1 MRGLHVPCCRS
12 WTMAKSMRQ
21 RVRQWRCRTLSD
33 QFSLQGQPLEVTPPS
48 NVDRLTDVFQPPT
61 TLCLYPKTM
70 VQAALEAVS
79 QVIEHRWDEV
89 MVTYSFNGR
98 SVYQES
104 RANASFAEPRSL
116 VSRPD
121 EQRSNLPCRR
131 RMIRAARSNMREIC
145 VSMTEANVEGRRRDE
160 DRRRDELVNTIVEG
174 RNLANLYMVERQWT
188 GWRTSQRTMG

>member
-1 MRGLHVPCCRS
+1 MGIGGCWAMGPFIAADGFIPAFEAVAIGVIIVLSILDDGEVDAATCS
-12 WTMAKSMRQ
+12 TMAMPDTTSFNRQ
-21 RVRQWRCRTLSD
+21 RRSVYIRRQWSKL
-33 QFSLQGQPLEVTPPS
+33 
-48 NVDRLTDVFQPPT
+48 
-61 TLCLYPKTM
+61 
-70 VQAALEAVS
+70 
-79 QVIEHRWDEV
+79 
-89 MVTYSFNGR
+89 SFNGR